1 MRNRSPGMTSQS
13 LKVLMLSSS
22 RSTSASV
29 TPLDTSPLLVA
40 KTAPEARKNSK
51 RHVSFKTLAKLK
63 SVDDVDRLRKLTK
76 EWSGERGDGVDDAE
90 AYDQGPSPLV
100 QSRSLVLEEKKS
112 VSFRLTDEQRRRLMT
127 TRTMSSLTTAQT
139 EIEPGTPKSRSF
151 FRYFCGRRRKLRN

>member
-1 MRNRSPGMTSQS
+1 
-13 LKVLMLSSS
+13 MLSSS

-51 RHVSFKTLAKLK
+51 LHVSFKTLAKLK
-63 SVDDVDRLRKLTK
+63 SVDDVDRLRKLKK

-127 TRTMSSLTTAQT
+127 DADHVVADDGPDRDLARDAEEPVLFPLLLRATTEVAQ
-139 EIEPGTPKSRSF
+139 
-151 FRYFCGRRRKLRN
+151 LM

>member
-1 MRNRSPGMTSQS
+1 MQTKGQTKSPNAEDMP
-13 LKVLMLSSS
+13 
-22 RSTSASV
+22 RAS
-29 TPLDTSPLLVA
+29 
-40 KTAPEARKNSK
+40 N
-51 RHVSFKTLAKLK
+51 
-63 SVDDVDRLRKLTK
+63 
-76 EWSGERGDGVDDAE
+76 
-90 AYDQGPSPLV
+90 QGPSPLV